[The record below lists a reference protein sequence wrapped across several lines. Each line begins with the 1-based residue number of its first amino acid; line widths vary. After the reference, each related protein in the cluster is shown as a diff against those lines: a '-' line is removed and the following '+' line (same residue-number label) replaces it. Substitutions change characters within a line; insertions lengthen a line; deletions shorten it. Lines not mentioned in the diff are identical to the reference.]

1 MKREYLVGEFV
12 IYKLEQDEEVEK
24 GCQYGLITRD
34 RVIRTNDISPI
45 DMDFYEKSLKK
56 AFERAMQWS

>member
-24 GCQYGLITRD
+24 GCRYGLITRD